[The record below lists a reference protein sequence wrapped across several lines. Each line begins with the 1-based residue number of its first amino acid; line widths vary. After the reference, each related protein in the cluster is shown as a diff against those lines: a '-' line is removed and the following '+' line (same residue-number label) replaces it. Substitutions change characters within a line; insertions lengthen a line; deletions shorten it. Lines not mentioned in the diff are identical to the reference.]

1 MICLYFFMI
10 SLNFFMI
17 FLYFFMCFFYF
28 FMISLDFFYDFLD
41 FFANTQSNQVDF
53 VRSAAKKWREGKAK
67 VVTGINLD
75 IYDDQ
80 IERSTR
86 SDQSVPNIKHPN
98 IFVQNDHML
107 RED

>member
-1 MICLYFFMI
+1 
-10 SLNFFMI
+10 
-17 FLYFFMCFFYF
+17 
-28 FMISLDFFYDFLD
+28 MISLDFFYDFLD

-75 IYDDQ
+75 IHDDQ

-98 IFVQNDHML
+98 IFVQNDHIICHML
-107 RED
+107 REDSVEIKVN